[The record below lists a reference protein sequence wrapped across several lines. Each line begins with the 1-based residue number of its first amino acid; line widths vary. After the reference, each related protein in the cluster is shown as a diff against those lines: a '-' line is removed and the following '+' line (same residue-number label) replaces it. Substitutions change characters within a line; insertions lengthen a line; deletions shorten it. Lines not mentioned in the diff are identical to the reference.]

1 MRRLMM
7 VILVALGIG
16 AVGVYLSA
24 FIVQQYQQALVL
36 EFGKPKR
43 IVDQAGL
50 HWKLPIVETVE
61 FFDKRILDL
70 DTTPQELFSSDQNK
84 LIVDSFARYRIVDPL
99 RYYQT
104 VRNDLG
110 VRSRVGP
117 ILDSALRRV
126 LGSASFADAVRDRGA
141 ELMNLIQQQV
151 NHEAQNFGIE
161 VVDVRTKRV
170 DLPPQNSASIY
181 ERMKTDRQRE
191 AAEFRARGE
200 EAARRIR
207 AEADRQVA
215 VMKAEAERDA
225 RRLRGEG
232 DAERARISNEAFSQD
247 PEFYQFLRSMEAY
260 ETALRRGDTRL
271 VISPDSATFRDFFRY
286 FSESITETA
295 RVPSVTTGSTGTTGT
310 TAPNIALPQR

>member
-1 MRRLMM
+1 MRATLTA
-7 VILVALGIG
+7 VIVALGLA

-24 FIVQQYQQALVL
+24 FIVNQHQQALVL

-43 IVDQAGL
+43 IVDVAGL

-61 FFDKRILDL
+61 YFDKRILDL

-84 LIVDSFARYRIVDPL
+84 LIVDSFARYRITDPL

-104 VRNDLG
+104 VRNELG

-117 ILDSALRRV
+117 ILDSSLRRV
-126 LGSASFADAVRDRGA
+126 LGSASFADAVRDRRPQ
-141 ELMNLIQQQV
+141 LMNLIQQQV
-151 NHEAQNFGIE
+151 NNEARNFGIE
-161 VVDVRTKRV
+161 IVDVRTKRV

-200 EAARRIR
+200 EEARRVR

-225 RRLRGEG
+225 RRMKGEG

-271 VISPDSATFRDFFRY
+271 VISPESTTFRDFFRF
-286 FSESITETA
+286 FSESITDSTKSATKVPTTA
-295 RVPSVTTGSTGTTGT
+295 AGTTV
-310 TAPNIALPQR
+310 PNIALPQQ

>member
-126 LGSASFADAVRDRGA
+126 LGSASVADAGRDRRA
-141 ELMNLIQQQV
+141 QLMNMIKEQV
-151 NHEAQNFGIE
+151 NSAARNFGIE

-232 DAERARISNEAFSQD
+232 DAERARISNEPFSQD
-247 PEFYQFLRSMEAY
+247 PDFYHFLRSLEAY

-271 VISPDSATFRDFFRY
+271 VISPDSTTFRDFFRY

-295 RVPSVTTGSTGTTGT
+295 KVPGVTTGSTGTTGT

>member
-1 MRRLMM
+1 MRASLTAL
-7 VILVALGIG
+7 LVALGLA

-24 FIVQQYQQALVL
+24 FVVRQHQQALVL

-43 IVDQAGL
+43 IVDVAGL

-61 FFDKRILDL
+61 YFDKRILDL

-99 RYYQT
+99 KYYQT
-104 VRNDLG
+104 VRNELG
-110 VRSRVGP
+110 VKSRVGP
-117 ILDSALRRV
+117 ILDSSLRRV
-126 LGSASFADAVRDRGA
+126 LGSASFADAVRDRRPQ
-141 ELMNLIQQQV
+141 LMNLIQQQV
-151 NHEAQNFGIE
+151 NNEARNFGIE
-161 VVDVRTKRV
+161 IVDVRTKRV

-200 EAARRIR
+200 EESRRIR
-207 AEADRQVA
+207 AEADRQVT
-215 VMKAEAERDA
+215 VMRAEADRDA

-232 DAERARISNEAFSQD
+232 DAERARISNEAFSKD

-286 FSESITETA
+286 FSESITPPANTQQ
-295 RVPSVTTGSTGTTGT
+295 VPTGTTI
-310 TAPNIALPQR
+310 PSIALPKQ